1 MNLTNSVYALL
12 SLQVLLVSV
21 AQVSSKSLIV
31 ICFHICFLMNLSHVF
46 TFLKYPATK

>member
-12 SLQVLLVSV
+12 SWQVLLVSV

-31 ICFHICFLMNLSHVF
+31 ICFHFCFF
-46 TFLKYPATK
+46 